1 MMALQCSINLSY
13 LLTKILV
20 NKAHFSIPDDGI
32 YPKNLKILS
41 KYCPIIGLLKL
52 RKSC

>member
-1 MMALQCSINLSY
+1 MMALRYSINLSY

-20 NKAHFSIPDDGI
+20 NQADFAITNHGI

-41 KYCPIIGLLKL
+41 KYCPIIGLLRL
-52 RKSC
+52 CKSC